1 MANKYISATCLDQ
14 HLTRDFTRISALSVL
29 THVLSP
35 QLHSSLL
42 TEQFGRETEMHM
54 GWTQDHIYFFINAFC
69 ALTRKLL

>member
-1 MANKYISATCLDQ
+1 M
-14 HLTRDFTRISALSVL
+14 SVL
-29 THVLSP
+29 AHVLSP

-54 GWTQDHIYFFINAFC
+54 GWTQDHIYVFINALC